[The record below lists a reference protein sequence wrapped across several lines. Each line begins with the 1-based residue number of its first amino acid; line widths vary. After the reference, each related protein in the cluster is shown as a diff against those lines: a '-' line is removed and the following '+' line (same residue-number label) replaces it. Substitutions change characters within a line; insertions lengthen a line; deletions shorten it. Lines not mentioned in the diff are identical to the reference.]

1 MAPKKTQRPLSPHLS
16 IYKFPLTMMLSIVH
30 RITGAALYFGTALLV
45 WWLVALAMGGPA
57 FATVTWFMQ
66 SPIGL
71 FILVGYTW
79 AMFHHMFGGIKH
91 FIWDFGKGFELE
103 SVDFVAKIAT
113 VIPVILTII
122 VWAVGLSLV

>member
-1 MAPKKTQRPLSPHLS
+1 MAPKKSQRPLSPHLS
-16 IYKFPLTMMLSIVH
+16 IYKFPLTKMLSIIH
-30 RITGAALYFGTALLV
+30 RITGSALYFGTALLV
-45 WWLVALAMGGPA
+45 WWLVALAMGGQA

-103 SVDFVAKIAT
+103 SVDFVAKIA
-113 VIPVILTII
+113 VIIPVILTII